1 METNE
6 KNVIIQVDSANA
18 WSVKDLSYLYC
29 QLLSK
34 ISEISDFSIRKNLL
48 ERFLTYLITR
58 VQKLGKYSGVIY
70 NNFYGEKMELETR
83 VNHVVI
89 NITSLHARD
98 YKNINL
104 FLGVLLDGI
113 VGIANAIERHKFV
126 VKITQDTLEIGEQLK
141 SYQLLEQ
148 PDHSIRLAQ

>member
-1 METNE
+1 MEMKE

-18 WSVKDLSYLYC
+18 WAVKDLSYLYC
-29 QLLSK
+29 ELFSK
-34 ISEISDFSIRKNLL
+34 ISEISDLSIRKESL
-48 ERFLTYLITR
+48 ERCLTYLITC

-70 NNFYGEKMELETR
+70 NNFYGETMELETR

-89 NITSLHARD
+89 NVISLYGKD

-113 VGIANAIERHKFV
+113 VGIANAIERHKLI
-126 VKITQDTLEIGEQLK
+126 VKITEETLAICDQLK
-141 SYQLLEQ
+141 SSFLLE
-148 PDHSIRLAQ
+148 PSDNMIRLAR